1 MVPHGISVILNAPAA
16 FRLIGPSAAERHLRA
31 AQAIGADTRNVP
43 EERAGDVLAEQV
55 IKLMR
60 ATGVPNG
67 LAGVGYSDADI
78 DALTQRTLPQR
89 RLLDI
94 APRDISDADLR
105 QLFKDSMRLW

>member
-1 MVPHGISVILNAPAA
+1 
-16 FRLIGPSAAERHLRA
+16 
-31 AQAIGADTRNVP
+31 
-43 EERAGDVLAEQV
+43 
-55 IKLMR
+55 MR

-94 APRDISDADLR
+94 APREISDADLR
-105 QLFKDSMRLW
+105 QLFRDSMRLW